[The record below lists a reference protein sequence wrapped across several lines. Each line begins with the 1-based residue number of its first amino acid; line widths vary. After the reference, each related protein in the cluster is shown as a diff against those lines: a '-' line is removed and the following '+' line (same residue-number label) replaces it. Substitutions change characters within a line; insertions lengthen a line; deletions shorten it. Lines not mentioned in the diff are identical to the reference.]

1 MAITVRAVEYP
12 ADTDAI
18 RQWEERTWR
27 IAEVARLDE
36 LIDTVGLPGF
46 WALDDNGTRVGLLL
60 VRPDEVRGLEVIS
73 LSARPEGSGV
83 GRALMNAALE
93 EARHRGERRLW
104 LSTTND
110 NTRAIRF
117 YQRWGMDL
125 VAIHRNAVTRAR
137 EQLKP
142 SIPLL
147 GQDNIPLRHE
157 VELERLID

>member
-18 RQWEERTWR
+18 RDWEERTWR
-27 IAEVARLDE
+27 ISQVARLDE

-46 WALDDNGTRVGLLL
+46 WGLDANGTRVGLLL
-60 VRPDEVRGLEVIS
+60 LRPDAVRGLEVIS
-73 LSARPEGSGV
+73 LLARPEGSGV

-93 EARHRGERRLW
+93 TARQRGERRLW
-104 LSTTND
+104 LATTND
-110 NTRAIRF
+110 NTRALRF

-125 VAIHRNAVTRAR
+125 VTVHRNAVTRAR
-137 EQLKP
+137 ERLKP